1 MSFLLIQ
8 FNEQPELILLI
19 LHLLF
24 FINIK
29 FVTRLI
35 KGSRA
40 IHITGN
46 VNIIQNK
53 MGAATGGVL

>member
-24 FINIK
+24 FINIQ
-29 FVTRLI
+29 FATCLI
-35 KGSRA
+35 KGSRV